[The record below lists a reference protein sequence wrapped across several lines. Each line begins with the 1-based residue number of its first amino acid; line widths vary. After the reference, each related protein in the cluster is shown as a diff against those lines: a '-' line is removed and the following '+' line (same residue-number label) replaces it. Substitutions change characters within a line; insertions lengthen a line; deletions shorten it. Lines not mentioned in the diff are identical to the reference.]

1 VIVSVLVGGAIL
13 FPSLALLF
21 RLALTGRLKPAD
33 TAPPEDGASA
43 LRRVRPRLLARSAG
57 ACLIAG
63 FGLLNVA
70 DARWAHGVGIV
81 CLLSFVV
88 LGFRAIIFTALS
100 EQRSAD

>member
-1 VIVSVLVGGAIL
+1 VAVLAGGAIL

-21 RLALTGRLKPAD
+21 RLALTGRFQAAEMVGTETVP
-33 TAPPEDGASA
+33 G
-43 LRRVRPRLLARSAG
+43 LRGVRPRLLGRSAI

-70 DARWAHGVGIV
+70 DAQWAHGVGVV

-88 LGFRAIIFTALS
+88 LGFRAIIFTALGR
-100 EQRSAD
+100 QSATG